1 MGARFGRRAE
11 QMRRHNGNIAVAF
24 AQVPVEVSPVA
35 SRRYCTTRP
44 LGLQVTRALD
54 QLGVPP
60 SEARPPRCPWPCRWP
75 A

>member
-60 SEARPPRCPWPCRWP
+60 SEAPTTAMPM
-75 A
+75 AL